1 MKTIKEMLADVR
13 ADLAQRQQNDL
24 ENEKEKI
31 RRQQAVA
38 AAEKDMQDA
47 LAHSDQEAYHAAEGR
62 LTYARAHLQA
72 FEAVNVW
79 WTTEEADA
87 IEQEVYHK
95 YCRESVEKHKEAY
108 KLLLQVEEL
117 LGDAFKVAGK
127 ARTIFAMIEEH
138 TKVSCSYGIPATR
151 ETLPHDFATDLARK
165 AGTYYAPKSMWG

>member
-95 YCRESVEKHKEAY
+95 YCRESAEKHKEAY
-108 KLLLQVEEL
+108 KLLLQIEEL
-117 LGDAFKVAGK
+117 LGERFRIAWK

-138 TKVSCSYGIPATR
+138 TKVSCSYGIPASR
-151 ETLPHDFATDLARK
+151 DTLPRDFSTDLARK
-165 AGTYYAPKSMWG
+165 AGTHYVPKSMWG

>member
-1 MKTIKEMLADVR
+1 MKTIEEMLADVR

-47 LAHSDQEAYHAAEGR
+47 LARSDQEAYHTAEGR

-72 FEAVNVW
+72 FEAVNSW
-79 WTTEEADA
+79 WTTEEAEA
-87 IEQEVYHK
+87 IECDVWNEYLH
-95 YCRESVEKHKEAY
+95 ESAEKHKEAY
-108 KLLLQVEEL
+108 KLLLQVEAL
-117 LGDAFKVAGK
+117 LDEAFKIAGK
-127 ARTIFAMIEEH
+127 GREIFRLIEQY

-151 ETLPHDFATDLARK
+151 ETLPHAFATDLAWK
-165 AGTYYAPKSMWG
+165 AGTHYVPKSMF